1 MFSPKCWC
9 QKLLTAMSCM
19 VFLELVLWYYIL
31 MQFSSLL
38 LWASDVPVPV
48 FCIPA
53 PIRSFGTSKF
63 LSAGKSTATIHIGLK
78 EVGYVNDCYAVI
90 FQMKIYISG

>member
-1 MFSPKCWC
+1 
-9 QKLLTAMSCM
+9 
-19 VFLELVLWYYIL
+19 

-38 LWASDVPVPV
+38 WPSDVPVPA

-63 LSAGKSTATIHIGLK
+63 LSAGKSSHWTKGAWLRKGLLCCHLTNEDLYQWMK
-78 EVGYVNDCYAVI
+78 PS
-90 FQMKIYISG
+90 QMRITL

>member
-1 MFSPKCWC
+1 MFSPKCLC
-9 QKLLTAMSCM
+9 QKLLTVMSFM
-19 VFLELVLWYYIL
+19 VFLELTLWYYIL
-31 MQFSSLL
+31 MQFSSL

-78 EVGYVNDCYAVI
+78 EAGYVKDCYAVI
-90 FQMKIYISG
+90 LQMKIYFSG